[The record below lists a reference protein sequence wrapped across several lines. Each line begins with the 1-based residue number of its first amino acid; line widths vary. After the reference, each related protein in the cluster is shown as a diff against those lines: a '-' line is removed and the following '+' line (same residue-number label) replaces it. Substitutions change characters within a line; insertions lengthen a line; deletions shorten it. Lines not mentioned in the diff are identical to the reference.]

1 MGVGGTISGYM
12 DGVSGWNEN
21 GDGRG
26 TAGDRTPPNGEGKLA
41 APAPVPIAD
50 RPPLPMPPPPWPLP
64 YPPLSRAVA
73 SWKPPPKWPASS
85 GDGSAMGDGK
95 TWPPASEAEG
105 RRLPLTLPTPPALP
119 PTPPALLPGPMALPH
134 PPPPTPR
141 YDNNVCGVVAPDV
154 GSPPLPTALG
164 RAWRKSPKAATA
176 VATVRAAMGRQFAH
190 HSCRVQVAA
199 ARRHHCDYRR
209 RRCHRRCR
217 RCGGRVTAAY
227 AVWSAWSTA
236 WSMAQPVQRYRYP
249 VAVGAWSRPRRC
261 PTLVGPHRRCRV
273 ATPAPALPVTL
284 PCCRPRGRRWQR
296 RPPPPLLHVRPPSVC
311 PRGEGSAGG
320 SAAAAPPSSHRRQRQ
335 ERCHW
340 RSHSPSR
347 LPLRR

>member
-1 MGVGGTISGYM
+1 MAYRPDRPTEAARPDRTRTGAPRHHRRCDLPPSRRAYPAPLQYCHLHLVAA
-12 DGVSGWNEN
+12 
-21 GDGRG
+21 
-26 TAGDRTPPNGEGKLA
+26 TAGGGERRACLS
-41 APAPVPIAD
+41 PAP
-50 RPPLPMPPPPWPLP
+50 PM
-64 YPPLSRAVA
+64 
-73 SWKPPPKWPASS
+73 
-85 GDGSAMGDGK
+85 
-95 TWPPASEAEG
+95 EAG
-105 RRLPLTLPTPPALP
+105 TVRQSYHP
-119 PTPPALLPGPMALPH
+119 PTAPPGRQGGHQRIPIRTARR
-134 PPPPTPR
+134 PPPTPHPR
-141 YDNNVCGVVAPDV
+141 RPAPPRKW
-154 GSPPLPTALG
+154 GCLATPPQWWRP
-164 RAWRKSPKAATA
+164 RPRRKSPKAATA

-217 RCGGRVTAAY
+217 RRGGRVTAAY